1 LRFVASATDA
11 DSTFP
16 GVTVVL
22 DPGWTPGPETGPDI
36 ASALPAFSRVL
47 EKHDLFKESLDL
59 VDAWADRAG
68 IGDRLLVE
76 GVSYWYRLRESMW
89 HWVHERLLWRYTF
102 EEMGVAD
109 GMAALSAPWTETAL
123 IDVATAQG
131 SEVDIVGP
139 PVVRPSLRT
148 RALRLV
154 PGVVRT
160 SYRRIRPHSDTVRAE
175 RERAIEDARDA
186 FLATRYDGL
195 MPGPRRRVVVVSTP
209 YSRHWIGSSSRGTTV
224 DPNLGSVI
232 QALRGAGID
241 PITIGFGI
249 ARGAVEFWP
258 LVEATQDFLPA
269 YFLGSRFSSPEDETR
284 VAAALGPVR
293 AQLEHA
299 LAPLDID
306 GVDVARPFLTA
317 LRLAAELTI
326 ETDVGD
332 LACIERLFSE
342 LTPSAVLMS
351 HEGHRIPWL
360 VAAKRVDY
368 PTFAVQH
375 GVLYERHPGYPDH
388 RDARH
393 IRPSCT
399 FVFGQ
404 FEQRVLRAIGY
415 LPTEVAV
422 SGSPRLDY
430 EAAFDDQDG
439 ALDSHNEIRQSLG
452 VAEGDRLLVVST
464 GYYPFMRRSHI
475 AHMIATLLGG
485 PLPGIHVVFKQH
497 PAEPDQ
503 GPYRALLTGL
513 ARRGGYD
520 PPAVSVV
527 RDVDLY
533 RLLAVADAHLGH
545 QSTVLT
551 DAVIAGTCNLVA
563 DVQASP
569 PIIDYVGAGVGFPVR
584 SVSDVRAAMREPP
597 VPSEEARQ
605 LFIRDHFESGNAGQ
619 RIASAMADAAKAH

>member
-1 LRFVASATDA
+1 L
-11 DSTFP
+11 
-16 GVTVVL
+16 
-22 DPGWTPGPETGPDI
+22 
-36 ASALPAFSRVL
+36 
-47 EKHDLFKESLDL
+47 
-59 VDAWADRAG
+59 
-68 IGDRLLVE
+68 
-76 GVSYWYRLRESMW
+76 
-89 HWVHERLLWRYTF
+89 
-102 EEMGVAD
+102 
-109 GMAALSAPWTETAL
+109 
-123 IDVATAQG
+123 
-131 SEVDIVGP
+131 
-139 PVVRPSLRT
+139 
-148 RALRLV
+148 
-154 PGVVRT
+154 VRT
-160 SYRRIRPHSDTVRAE
+160 SYRRIRPHRDTIRAE
-175 RERAIEDARDA
+175 RERAIELARDA
-186 FLATRYDGL
+186 LLTTRYDRL
-195 MPGPRRRVVVVSTP
+195 MRGPNQRVVVVSTP
-209 YSRHWIGSSSRGTTV
+209 YSRHWIGSSSRGTTA
-224 DPNLGSVI
+224 DPNLGSVLP
-232 QALRGAGID
+232 ALRAAGID

-258 LVEATQDFLPA
+258 LVEGTQDFLPA
-269 YFLGSRFSSPEDETR
+269 YFLRTRFSRPDDGTR
-284 VAAALGPVR
+284 VAAVLGPVQ

-299 LAPLDID
+299 LAPLGID
-306 GVDVARPFLTA
+306 GVDMARPFLTA
-317 LRLAAELTI
+317 IRSAAELTI
-326 ETDVGD
+326 EIDIRD
-332 LACIERLFSE
+332 LACIERLLSE
-342 LTPSAVLMS
+342 LTPSAILMS

-360 VAAKRVDY
+360 IAAKRAGY

-393 IRPSCT
+393 VLPSCT

-415 LPTEVAV
+415 LPSEVAV

-430 EAAFDDQDG
+430 EALFDDQDG
-439 ALDSHNEIRQSLG
+439 ALDAHDAIRQDLG
-452 VAEGDRLLVVST
+452 VAEDDRVLVVST

-475 AHMIATLLGG
+475 AHMVATLLGG
-485 PLPGIHVVFKQH
+485 PLPGVHVVFKQH

-513 ARRGGYD
+513 ARSGGYD

-563 DVQASP
+563 DIQASP

-597 VPSEEARQ
+597 VPNDEARRR
-605 LFIRDHFESGNAGQ
+605 FIQDHFESGNAGQ
-619 RIASAMADAAKAH
+619 RIASAMAAAVRLVER